1 MILQGFKDAA
11 YGKGFTADIDG
22 KKPAPKRK
30 APEMADEE
38 TAFVGEVCNGATWS
52 CHVAHM
58 WRRGADAASMIADQL
73 GRAGEERPAVFV
85 ECGAAEDVPEAALA
99 AGESACRQY

>member
-1 MILQGFKDAA
+1 MQEFKDAA

-38 TAFVGEVCNGATWS
+38 KAYVGEVYNSLC
-52 CHVAHM
+52 
-58 WRRGADAASMIADQL
+58 
-73 GRAGEERPAVFV
+73 
-85 ECGAAEDVPEAALA
+85 
-99 AGESACRQY
+99 QYLPPCCTCVSILCLMLTLL